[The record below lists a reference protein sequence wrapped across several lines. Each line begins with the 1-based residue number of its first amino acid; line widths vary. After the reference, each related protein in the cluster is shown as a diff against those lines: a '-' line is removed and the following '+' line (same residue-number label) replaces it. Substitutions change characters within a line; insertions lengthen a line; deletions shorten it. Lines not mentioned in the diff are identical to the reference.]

1 MNVRE
6 VSERCKF
13 LRDVSLATRNICVG
27 FAAICILIQLQEHY
41 VCSVGVSVCV
51 CLCVSMGPCCLI
63 QINE

>member
-41 VCSVGVSVCV
+41 FFFTYLQYVK
-51 CLCVSMGPCCLI
+51 
-63 QINE
+63 